1 MTLKWHSKWQQN
13 VISVKRKC
21 HQKWHQN
28 HTKITPKWR
37 QNDIKMTSIWHQN
50 DIKKTSKWHQN
61 DTKMPLK
68 WLKNDT
74 RMTRWRRRIEKT
86 AEKTPIRWWNRR
98 RRRLKV
104 KRRRSIGVGPWTN
117 QLTAAIW
124 RRCHAA
130 TAATANRHGRRRRR
144 WRRYVDGGTED
155 EASARRRRGHRRR
168 AGGGGGRG
176 RRRGASTV
184 LPPDGGGG
192 GARHQPSIQLNSPT
206 PKRERKCQLQ
216 KSLHVDW
223 LNELKETWQRWMKLN
238 YFNSYRIL
246 KEVDGAA
253 ATGNERRRETD
264 GERLISINL
273 HKFASVGRDGNKRAI
288 ASFTG
293 SFPSFTSQPFRQC
306 SQIRRK
312 SN

>member
-1 MTLKWHSKWQQN
+1 MTPKCHSNDSKMTLEWQDEGEGSK
-13 VISVKRKC
+13 
-21 HQKWHQN
+21 
-28 HTKITPKWR
+28 
-37 QNDIKMTSIWHQN
+37 
-50 DIKKTSKWHQN
+50 
-61 DTKMPLK
+61 
-68 WLKNDT
+68 
-74 RMTRWRRRIEKT
+74 
-86 AEKTPIRWWNRR
+86 RR
-98 RRRLKV
+98 RRRRQFGDEIDV
-104 KRRRSIGVGPWTN
+104 GVGWKWNGVGRSASAHGP
-117 QLTAAIW
+117 ISW
-124 RRCHAA
+124 RLPSDVDV
-130 TAATANRHGRRRRR
+130 TQRRR

-155 EASARRRRGHRRR
+155 AASARRRRGHRRR

-192 GARHQPSIQLNSPT
+192 GGARHQPSIQLNSPT
-206 PKRERKCQLQ
+206 PKWERKCQLQ

-223 LNELKETWQRWMKLN
+223 LNELKETWQRWMKLK

-293 SFPSFTSQPFRQC
+293 SFPSFTSQPFQQC

-312 SN
+312 SNSITKIQRNWINWRKIRLKFESFEWNCETLR